1 MRSDS
6 PALYALAVSN
16 TRMPRS
22 SALRTIR
29 ALSGSGVRFPKFMVP
44 RASEGG
50 APGWRFGNALLLVMV
65 LSFLPRIASAH
76 TPGLSTAAFELE
88 PAPGSVLW
96 RGPSPAGRVEGRFTF
111 ATTEPLG
118 GLSLDRDR
126 DGVVTD
132 AEVRAAREDLHAFLA
147 DGVEVSA
154 DGSRCPESFVD
165 ASLSETDGL
174 VLTSSYACPRNPS
187 SVQVVLYYLSAL
199 APGHREVVRIAAG
212 SSSAEAILSGDR
224 RALALQLPGAE
235 ERLRR
240 TRTGRRLTILSAVF
254 ATAMLSLF
262 LWRWQRARQ
271 KAR

>member
-1 MRSDS
+1 
-6 PALYALAVSN
+6 
-16 TRMPRS
+16 
-22 SALRTIR
+22 
-29 ALSGSGVRFPKFMVP
+29 MVP
-44 RASEGG
+44 KASEGG
-50 APGWRFGNALLLVMV
+50 APGLRFGNASLLVMV
-65 LSFLPRIASAH
+65 LSFLPRIALAH

-88 PAPGSVLW
+88 PTS
-96 RGPSPAGRVEGRFTF
+96 GRVEGRFAF

-132 AEVRAAREDLHAFLA
+132 AEVRAAREDLRAFLA

-154 DGSRCPESFVD
+154 DDSRCPESFVD

-212 SSSAEAILSGDR
+212 SSTAEAILSGDR
-224 RALALQLPGAE
+224 RALALQLPGSE

-262 LWRWQRARQ
+262 LWRWRSARQ